1 MKVQFS
7 RDAAHAINGVINNA
21 IDQIRSTPAQDRS
34 FAQMRELE
42 LLLDVPFSG
51 SLIAGC
57 EVSPRLLYLV
67 GETLLDYRNTV
78 ACRKPTNHLVH
89 ETLATGL
96 AEVVAYLNEIEGA
109 AAEIA
114 GKHAAAEIAGK
125 HAAAKRDAK
134 TCSIAFVDTIDAAR
148 GTLAKAQAAAE
159 AMAPGAIKDATIAS
173 FDAAFRSCE
182 EAAHYVAAAANR
194 LA

>member
-7 RDAAHAINGVINNA
+7 HNAAHAINGVINTA

-67 GETLLDYRNTV
+67 GETLLDYRNAV
-78 ACRKPTNHLVH
+78 ACQKPTNHPVH
-89 ETLATGL
+89 EALATGL

-109 AAEIA
+109 AAEIT
-114 GKHAAAEIAGK
+114 GK

-134 TCSIAFVDTIDAAR
+134 TLSIAFVDTIDAAR
-148 GTLAKAQAAAE
+148 ETLAKAQAAAE